1 MKNVFITGASGFLGR
16 NLALKLLNKGYNIT
30 ALSRKNVNIGGI
42 NFIKG
47 DINNYDDVLKAMK
60 NCSIVFHLAALTPY
74 DLINGNREL
83 AFNTYLQGSLNVLN
97 AFRNSNANTFI
108 YSSSGKV
115 YGNKNKV
122 PFKESM
128 ITIPTVYMGQLK
140 KQVENLIK
148 LFSNN
153 VVPDKRMVVLR
164 IFNAYGPYQSNYFLI
179 PKLINST
186 NNGNIIIGN
195 DSIQRDYIYVSDII
209 DAFLIVMN
217 IDSNGFFCYN
227 VGSGVS
233 VSIKEISDIIEKI
246 TSKKPKI
253 ILDEKKIRS
262 DERLIEFASIEKIS
276 KIGWHPKI
284 SLENGIKAICD
295 LQGVKEG

>member
-1 MKNVFITGASGFLGR
+1 
-16 NLALKLLNKGYNIT
+16 
-30 ALSRKNVNIGGI
+30 
-42 NFIKG
+42 
-47 DINNYDDVLKAMK
+47 
-60 NCSIVFHLAALTPY
+60 
-74 DLINGNREL
+74 
-83 AFNTYLQGSLNVLN
+83 
-97 AFRNSNANTFI
+97 
-108 YSSSGKV
+108 
-115 YGNKNKV
+115 
-122 PFKESM
+122 M